1 MNICGVQDK
10 GFRPLDGESISKR
23 INYWCQFVSTINGFR
38 PLDGESISKPYPCK
52 PCKFQGLR
60 GTFRAKNLTS
70 AFLPLNQ
77 VKINPHTPKSTILS
91 HRGKMEFS
99 SIALVSITQKKA
111 FANTLFC
118 HKFYKNK
125 KMRASCP
132 LIFFA
137 FPHAHL
143 FTNTTYIEIR
153 S

>member
-1 MNICGVQDK
+1 MYDPAFGVNN
-10 GFRPLDGESISKR
+10 FNKR
-23 INYWCQFVSTINGFR
+23 FR

-52 PCKFQGLR
+52 PCKFHRLR

-70 AFLPLNQ
+70 TFLPLNQ
-77 VKINPHTPKSTILS
+77 VKTSSHTPKSTILS

-99 SIALVSITQKKA
+99 SIALVSITQKRA

-137 FPHAHL
+137 FTHAHL

>member
-1 MNICGVQDK
+1 MYYRLLSLL
-10 GFRPLDGESISKR
+10 FR
-23 INYWCQFVSTINGFR
+23 FR

-52 PCKFQGLR
+52 PCKFHGLR

-70 AFLPLNQ
+70 TFLPLNQ

-99 SIALVSITQKKA
+99 SIALVSITQKRA

-118 HKFYKNK
+118 DKFYKTK
-125 KMRASCP
+125 KMRASCLP
-132 LIFFA
+132 IFFA
-137 FPHAHL
+137 FTHIHI

>member
-1 MNICGVQDK
+1 MTRLC
-10 GFRPLDGESISKR
+10 FRPLDGESFSKQDLTLSLESLVVVHS
-23 INYWCQFVSTINGFR
+23 CFR
-38 PLDGESISKPYPCK
+38 PLDGESFSKPYPCK

-99 SIALVSITQKKA
+99 SIALVSITQKRA

>member
-1 MNICGVQDK
+1 MMV
-10 GFRPLDGESISKR
+10 ISCSR
-23 INYWCQFVSTINGFR
+23 FR

-99 SIALVSITQKKA
+99 SIALVSITQKRA

-118 HKFYKNK
+118 DKFYKTK

-132 LIFFA
+132 LIFFC
-137 FPHAHL
+137 FSPCSPVYKHNLHRNPIID
-143 FTNTTYIEIR
+143 FCHFRFI
-153 S
+153 

>member
-1 MNICGVQDK
+1 MC
-10 GFRPLDGESISKR
+10 FRPLDGESISKHNFIR
-23 INYWCQFVSTINGFR
+23 VNSNRFSTGFR

-77 VKINPHTPKSTILS
+77 VKISSHTPKSTILS

-99 SIALVSITQKKA
+99 SNALVSITQKRA

-118 HKFYKNK
+118 DKFYKTK

-132 LIFFA
+132 LIFLLLPIFIYSQTQ
-137 FPHAHL
+137 L
-143 FTNTTYIEIR
+143 T
-153 S
+153 

>member
-1 MNICGVQDK
+1 MTHSC
-10 GFRPLDGESISKR
+10 
-23 INYWCQFVSTINGFR
+23 FR

-70 AFLPLNQ
+70 TFWCQNPVQTSSKPL
-77 VKINPHTPKSTILS
+77 KSTILS

-99 SIALVSITQKKA
+99 SIALVSITQKRA

-118 HKFYKNK
+118 HKFYKTK

-132 LIFFA
+132 LIFFC
-137 FPHAHL
+137 FYPYSSIHKHNL
-143 FTNTTYIEIR
+143 HRNPIIDLCHFRFI
-153 S
+153 